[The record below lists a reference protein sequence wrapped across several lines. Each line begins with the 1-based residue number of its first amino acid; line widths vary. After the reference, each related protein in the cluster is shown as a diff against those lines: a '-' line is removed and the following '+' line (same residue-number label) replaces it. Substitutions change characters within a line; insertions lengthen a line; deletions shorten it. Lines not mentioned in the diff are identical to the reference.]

1 MSITVLMVVA
11 RGWGK
16 LEKGGYFLM
25 GIELQFYKM
34 KRTMA
39 MDGGDNRTL
48 QMYLIPVN
56 GTLKS
61 GLDGKFKSGLD
72 MHSLPQQKNWKKS

>member
-1 MSITVLMVVA
+1 
-11 RGWGK
+11 
-16 LEKGGYFLM
+16 M
-25 GIELQFYKM
+25 GIELQFYNM

-48 QMYLIPVN
+48 LMYLIPVN

-61 GLDGKFKSGLD
+61 GLDGKFYVV
-72 MHSLPQQKNWKKS
+72 HSSPQ